1 MKFIKGYK
9 KLYEIEKEKN
19 SELRKENDALREK
32 EEKEII
38 PFSLKVYFDVEDV
51 TDNARYIIFENVIEY
66 KTDYAPPFL
75 PIAENWIIKTADGLT
90 SVIDYKKVV
99 CIVAC
104 RKQEEKEQEELP
116 IEYFRGNSMSDEDYE
131 LFIKKLKE
139 QFKKQNR

>member
-1 MKFIKGYK
+1 MLFLKNYK

-19 SELRKENDALREK
+19 NELRKENDDLRAK
-32 EEKEII
+32 AEKEII

-51 TDNARYIIFENVIEY
+51 PERYIIFKNVIEY

-75 PIAENWIIKTADGLT
+75 PLAENWIIKTADGLT

-104 RKQEEKEQEELP
+104 RKK
-116 IEYFRGNSMSDEDYE
+116 GD
-131 LFIKKLKE
+131 
-139 QFKKQNR
+139 